1 MGRLAMITVA
11 FLYLTGFTRPVFR
24 NARLTGSWDNWTEVP
39 MDDVVADDGCPAF
52 VRSVEF
58 EDSLAGQV
66 IRWGVRLD
74 GPPGANVWGI
84 TTEVQVP
91 DSQER
96 YREFRLRG
104 PGGVHEERHY
114 LTWSRRLKAQ
124 KFYAAGT
131 AEPDLTFAVWAPNAR
146 AVEVVFGKRNSVL
159 HRRRRIR
166 DRPCHANDHPP
177 RSIRRRGRPMQ
188 SPQTGCASNSTTSST
203 VPFTGSGGIASVG
216 T

>member
-96 YREFRLRG
+96 YREFRLPG
-104 PGGVHEERHY
+104 PGGVHEERYY
-114 LTWSRRLKAQ
+114 LTWSRRLGAQ
-124 KFYAAGT
+124 KFYAADT
-131 AEPDLTFAVWAPNAR
+131 ASPDLTFAVWAPNAR
-146 AVEVVFGKRNSVL
+146 AVDVVFGEQNSGPTSQTTDQGSTL
-159 HRRRRIR
+159 
-166 DRPCHANDHPP
+166 PCQRSPSTLDPTPRAADAITSNRVRLEFDH
-177 RSIRRRGRPMQ
+177 
-188 SPQTGCASNSTTSST
+188 
-203 VPFTGSGGIASVG
+203 
-216 T
+216 